1 MKCQIS
7 WLTVLLHTS
16 VPQPTGTA
24 SCPGLNLKLMIPLSA
39 LFHHF
44 WSSVPSIFIISM
56 IVIRKVSGMSVYSK
70 EVLRQEKGRKK
81 RSERPAEKTNSIF
94 TEKEGLQST
103 LLDLIAV
110 LVRPTASSSY
120 VVIMTSPLPGKIS
133 LMTLLNS
140 SMNCVK
146 ESVPL
151 PAGNKILLSTYSNIW
166 TLSRKNISLFT
177 LHFFFLKVLSLV
189 LCVQFTRS

>member
-1 MKCQIS
+1 MANS
-7 WLTVLLHTS
+7 FAAH
-16 VPQPTGTA
+16 
-24 SCPGLNLKLMIPLSA
+24 LSA
-39 LFHHF
+39 SAHRHSILPR
-44 WSSVPSIFIISM
+44 SQPKVNDPTVCSVPSFLILSAIYFYYKYDCDKKSFWH
-56 IVIRKVSGMSVYSK
+56 VTVYSK

-151 PAGNKILLSTYSNIW
+151 PAGNKILLSTYSNI
-166 TLSRKNISLFT
+166 
-177 LHFFFLKVLSLV
+177 
-189 LCVQFTRS
+189 